1 MAGSP
6 IISFKANI
14 LSKKAEVH
22 CVTNHFPLNPMTK
35 AGHIYLV
42 DDDESMRISLS
53 RMMRELGYIV
63 EDFPSAAAFLENSLP
78 VAPAV
83 ILLDMQMPDM
93 TGLDLQE
100 KLLQLGRKTPIVF
113 VSGQSHPHQ
122 IVKGLKQGAI
132 DFLFKPFNLEDL
144 LGAVADALEFD
155 GRQLKRISRE
165 VETKKDYATLTPREK
180 EVCFWL
186 VKGLLN
192 KNIAVKLGTTDDT
205 IKVHKAR
212 VMEKMKVESVQTLV
226 AKYLGSNLEN
236 IQNN

>member
-1 MAGSP
+1 
-6 IISFKANI
+6 
-14 LSKKAEVH
+14 
-22 CVTNHFPLNPMTK
+22 MTK
-35 AGHIYLV
+35 VGHIYLI
-42 DDDESMRISLS
+42 DDDESIRTSLS
-53 RMMRELGYIV
+53 RMLKDVGYTV
-63 EDFPSAAAFLENSLP
+63 EDYSSALTFLEHSVP

-100 KLLQLGRKTPIVF
+100 KLVQLGRKTPIVF

-122 IVKGLKQGAI
+122 IVKSLKRGAV

-144 LGAVADALEFD
+144 LSAVADALEFD
-155 GRQLKRISRE
+155 RRQLKRISKE
-165 VETKKDYATLTPREK
+165 VETKKDYATLTPRER

-192 KNIAVKLGTTDDT
+192 KDIAVKLGTTDAT

-212 VMEKMKVESVQTLV
+212 VMDKMNVESVQTLV
-226 AKYLGSNLEN
+226 AKYLESDLEN
-236 IQNN
+236 LQKISS

>member
-1 MAGSP
+1 
-6 IISFKANI
+6 
-14 LSKKAEVH
+14 
-22 CVTNHFPLNPMTK
+22 MTK
-35 AGHIYLV
+35 VGHIYLI
-42 DDDESMRISLS
+42 DDDESMRTSLS
-53 RMMRELGYIV
+53 RMLKDVGYIV
-63 EDFPSAAAFLENSLP
+63 EDFSSALAFLEHSLP

-122 IVKGLKQGAI
+122 IVKSLKRGAV

-144 LGAVADALEFD
+144 LKAVSDAVDFD
-155 GRQLKRISRE
+155 GRQLKRISKE
-165 VETKKDYATLTPREK
+165 VETKRDFATLTPREK

-192 KNIAVKLGTTDDT
+192 KDIAVKLGTTDAT

-212 VMEKMKVESVQTLV
+212 VMDKMHVESVQILV
-226 AKYLGSNLEN
+226 AKYLESDLESL
-236 IQNN
+236 QNN

>member
-1 MAGSP
+1 
-6 IISFKANI
+6 
-14 LSKKAEVH
+14 
-22 CVTNHFPLNPMTK
+22 MTK
-35 AGHIYLV
+35 VGHIYLI
-42 DDDESMRISLS
+42 DDDESMRTSLS
-53 RMMRELGYIV
+53 RMLKDVGYIV
-63 EDFPSAAAFLENSLP
+63 EDFSSALTFLEHSVP

-100 KLLQLGRKTPIVF
+100 KLVQLGRKTPIVF

-122 IVKGLKQGAI
+122 IVKSLKRGAL

-144 LGAVADALEFD
+144 LKAVADALEFD
-155 GRQLKRISRE
+155 RRQLKRVSKE

-180 EVCFWL
+180 EVCFWM

-192 KNIAVKLGTTDDT
+192 KDIAVKLGTTDAT

-212 VMEKMKVESVQTLV
+212 VMDKMHVESVQTLV
-226 AKYLGSNLEN
+226 AKYLESDLEN
-236 IQNN
+236 IQNS

>member
-1 MAGSP
+1 
-6 IISFKANI
+6 
-14 LSKKAEVH
+14 
-22 CVTNHFPLNPMTK
+22 MTK
-35 AGHIYLV
+35 VGHIYLI
-42 DDDESMRISLS
+42 DDDESMRTSLS
-53 RMMRELGYIV
+53 RMLRDVGYIV
-63 EDFPSAAAFLENSLP
+63 EDFSSAVTFLEDSMP

-100 KLLQLGRKTPIVF
+100 KLVQLGRKTPIVF
-113 VSGQSHPHQ
+113 VSGQSHSHQ
-122 IVKGLKQGAI
+122 IVKSLKRGAL

-144 LGAVADALEFD
+144 LKAVADALEFD
-155 GRQLKRISRE
+155 RRQLKRISKE

-192 KNIAVKLGTTDDT
+192 KDIAVKLGTTDAT

-212 VMEKMKVESVQTLV
+212 VMDKMNVESVQTLV
-226 AKYLGSNLEN
+226 AKYLESDLEN
-236 IQNN
+236 FQNN

>member
-1 MAGSP
+1 
-6 IISFKANI
+6 
-14 LSKKAEVH
+14 
-22 CVTNHFPLNPMTK
+22 MTK
-35 AGHIYLV
+35 VGHIYLI
-42 DDDESMRISLS
+42 DDDASMRTSLS
-53 RMMRELGYIV
+53 RMLKEVGYVV
-63 EDFPSAAAFLENSLP
+63 EDFSSALSFLEHSLP
-78 VAPAV
+78 VSPAV

-100 KLLQLGRKTPIVF
+100 KLLQLGRKTPIIF

-122 IVKGLKQGAI
+122 IVKGLKKGAI

-144 LGAVADALEFD
+144 LKAVADAIEFD
-155 GRQLKRISRE
+155 GRQLKRISKS

-192 KNIAVKLGTTDDT
+192 KDIAVKLGTTDAT

-212 VMEKMKVESVQTLV
+212 VMDKMHVESVQALV
-226 AKYLGSNLEN
+226 AKYLESELEDVEKS
-236 IQNN
+236 